1 MRDICGEHVIV
12 SEGKENIDFSNVI
25 SLNESAAYLWTKAAE
40 KGTFNI
46 DDLAEMLTGEY
57 DVDEKTALKD
67 AEETVREWYKTGIIE
82 D

>member
-1 MRDICGEHVIV
+1 MRDICGEHVIAP
-12 SEGKENIDFSNVI
+12 EGKENIDFSNLI
-25 SLNESAAYLWTKAAE
+25 SLNESAAYLWKKAVD

-46 DDLAEMLTGEY
+46 DDLAEMLTDEY
-57 DVDEKTALKD
+57 DVDKETALKD